1 VCVCVCVCV
10 ICVRVRAGVLRR
22 AGLCLLTRDL

>member
-1 VCVCVCVCV
+1 VCVYLM
-10 ICVRVRAGVLRR
+10 CVRVRAGVLRR